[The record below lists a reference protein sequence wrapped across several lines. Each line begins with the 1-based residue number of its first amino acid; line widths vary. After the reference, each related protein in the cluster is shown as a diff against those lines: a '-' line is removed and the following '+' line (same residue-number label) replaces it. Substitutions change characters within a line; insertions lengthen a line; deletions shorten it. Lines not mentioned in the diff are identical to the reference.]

1 MIIQVFFCIFVKNK
15 IMTEL
20 DMESIEA
27 LERLRTDITNQA
39 AKELQKI
46 LLQYYPIGTEIVVT
60 KDYWIV
66 KELRNDFDNI
76 MSIKDRL
83 QA

>member
-15 IMTEL
+15 IMREL

>member
-1 MIIQVFFCIFVKNK
+1 MK
-15 IMTEL
+15 EL

-60 KDYWIV
+60 KDYWKV

>member
-1 MIIQVFFCIFVKNK
+1 MR
-15 IMTEL
+15 EL

-46 LLQYYPIGTEIVVT
+46 LLRYYPIGTEIVVT
-60 KDYWIV
+60 KDYWKV

-76 MSIKDRL
+76 MSIKNRL

>member
-1 MIIQVFFCIFVKNK
+1 MR
-15 IMTEL
+15 EL

-60 KDYWIV
+60 KDYWKV